1 MRIARVHIE
10 NYRSIKKLDIYP
22 SNYCALIG
30 ENNAGKS
37 NVLRAVNLVLGE
49 LWPTDRTFTQDD
61 FYNQDTS
68 RDIII
73 QVYFD
78 EPIDAWRNMS
88 IKVHG
93 FELRG
98 KAYKRSHRGMPKGTL
113 AADYNCINASGETI
127 KYPAEPLQE
136 GKQARIW
143 YDLKVSRELKEHLP
157 FLYIDILRDYHR
169 QEPGYRWS
177 VLRKLLNVVNTELA
191 HDKTQFKVLTPA
203 GEEKMTR
210 KEAFEYKLRE
220 AYNYLQM
227 PELMEIEARINQN
240 TRDEMGL
247 DQEDISIHF
256 APYDPVD
263 VYKNLQMFVEQMG
276 ISTSAERVGAGM
288 QSAIVTAIFRTY
300 EEMKK
305 DGAVFAIEGPEMF
318 MHPQKERYFHEVL
331 HSISTNN
338 QVFLTT
344 HSREFLNIYHPEEVC
359 LIRRNQTEGTKAVIC
374 PEQKITEAVKNE
386 LKLLNYFDTE
396 RNELFFAKGLILV
409 AGSTEKHFI
418 SYIGHRLGR
427 DLNRHGISVIDCG
440 GSRSLWLYKQ
450 VADAFLIPCVSIIP
464 EGFLDEEMVALIGPN
479 GLFAIADGDR
489 PGILWPQGIDE
500 LKSAMEYYD
509 SEGLATVSVSLVQA
523 IKTIIEKTRDT
534 GAAREHINAW
544 GSEGSEKEEGE
555 R

>member
-10 NYRSIKKLDIYP
+10 NYRSIKNLDLYP
-22 SNYCALIG
+22 RNYCVLIG
-30 ENNAGKS
+30 DNNAGKS
-37 NVLRAVNLVLGE
+37 NILRAVNLVLGE

-61 FYNQDTS
+61 FFGQDTS
-68 RDIII
+68 HDIII

-78 EPIDAWRNMS
+78 EPIDTWRNMS

-98 KAYKRSHRGMPKGTL
+98 KAYKRSHRGMPRGTL
-113 AADYNCINASGETI
+113 AADYNCINAVGETI

-143 YDLKVSRELKEHLP
+143 YDMKVSRELKEHLT
-157 FLYIDILRDYHR
+157 FIYIDILRDYHR
-169 QEPGYRWS
+169 HEPGNRWS
-177 VLRKLLNVVNTELA
+177 VLRKLLNVVNTELT
-191 HDKTQFKVLTPA
+191 HDKTQFKVLTSR

-263 VYKNLQMFVEQMG
+263 VYKNLQVFVDQMG
-276 ISTSAERVGAGM
+276 VSTSAERVGAGM
-288 QSAIVTAIFRTY
+288 QSVIVTAIFRTY
-300 EEMKK
+300 EELKK
-305 DGAVFAIEGPEMF
+305 DGAIFAIEGPEIF
-318 MHPQKERYFHEVL
+318 LHPQKERYFHEVL
-331 HSISTNN
+331 HSISANN
-338 QVFLTT
+338 QVFLAT
-344 HSREFLNIYHPEEVC
+344 HSREFLNIDIPEEIF
-359 LIRRNQTEGTKAVIC
+359 LIKRNATEGTKAVFC
-374 PEQKITEAVKNE
+374 PDEQIAETVKNE
-386 LKLLNYFDTE
+386 LKLINYFDKE

-418 SYIGHRLGR
+418 SYIAHYLGH
-427 DLNRHGISVIDCG
+427 DLDRHGISVIDCG
-440 GSRSLWLYKQ
+440 GISSMWLYKK
-450 VADAFLIPCVSIIP
+450 VADAFLITCVSIIP
-464 EGFLDEEMVALIGPN
+464 QGSLDEEMVALLGPD
-479 GLFAIADGDR
+479 GFSEIAACER
-489 PGILWPQGIDE
+489 PEISWPRSTDE

-509 SEGLATVSVSLVQA
+509 SVGLETVSPSLVKA
-523 IKTIIEKTRDT
+523 VKTIIETTSDTR
-534 GAAREHINAW
+534 AAQEPSFTW
-544 GSEGSEKEEGE
+544 GSEVSEKEEGKK
-555 R
+555 